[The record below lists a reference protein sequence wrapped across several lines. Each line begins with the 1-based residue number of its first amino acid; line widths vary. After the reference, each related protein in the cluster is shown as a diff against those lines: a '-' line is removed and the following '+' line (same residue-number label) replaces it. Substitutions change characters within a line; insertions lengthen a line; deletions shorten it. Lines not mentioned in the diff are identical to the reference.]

1 MFEFLVY
8 LAQSAVCLATLY
20 LIYKVAMSYETL
32 HYFNRVL
39 LLGSVVMSA
48 LLPLCHVR
56 IVKEYDP
63 APTVA
68 AIEIDDMVVAEVAE
82 LGVDYVTLF
91 KDLAVMLFFV
101 GMAFML
107 ARLVVGIYSVWRL
120 IHSGQMSVIEEDV
133 TLTVVD
139 NLSSPFSWFG
149 HIVASKSDVEQF
161 RDMIITHEMAHIR
174 LRHSLDVLAVD
185 LALCLWWFNPALWLL
200 RRELQSLHEYQADEA
215 VLNRGVDAKTYQM
228 LLIKRAV
235 GARLHS
241 IANCLNH
248 SNLKN
253 RITMMCK
260 NQSSRWAATKALLV
274 VPMVAVALSAFATT
288 EYVPRE
294 VQDKVTENSV
304 NLQDEEKPN
313 PIVVVNG
320 EKISYDEMSKIDPN
334 TIHSMNV
341 YKDYSKLPKELKI
354 SEDEAKNGVIVIT
367 LKKDG
372 EGDANVAASEKMI
385 VIADKRESGPQ
396 TQTQS
401 STVSILGNTDAT
413 EMTTVKVSTKDGD
426 KPTIIINGE
435 EVSYASLSDIQS
447 DTVES
452 MDVYKLEDGTRVVY
466 IALESNTTIDE
477 ALKPND
483 NLALVSGKV
492 VDKDGEP
499 IIGVIVQV
507 EGTKRG
513 AVTDVLGQF
522 SIYASLDE
530 TLTFSYINMK
540 TESVKVKSAKKTIVV
555 TLKQE

>member
-20 LIYKVAMSYETL
+20 LIYKVAMSHETL
-32 HYFNRVL
+32 HATNRAL
-39 LLGSVVMSA
+39 LLGSILLSA
-48 LLPLCHVR
+48 LLPLCHVKV
-56 IVKEYDP
+56 VKEYDP
-63 APTVA
+63 APTLS

-82 LGVDYVTLF
+82 LGVDYVALL
-91 KDLAVMLFFV
+91 KDVAVMIFWV
-101 GMAFML
+101 GVAFML
-107 ARLVVGIYSVWRL
+107 VRMAVGIYSVWRL

-139 NLSSPFSWFG
+139 SLSSPFSWFG
-149 HIVASKSDVEQF
+149 HIVASKGDVEQF

-215 VLNRGVDAKTYQM
+215 VLNRGIDAKTYQM

-235 GARLHS
+235 GSRLQS
-241 IANCLNH
+241 VANCLNH

-294 VQDKVTENSV
+294 VQNKVTENSA

-313 PIVVVNG
+313 PVVVVNG

-372 EGDANVAASEKMI
+372 EEDANVAASEKMI

-413 EMTTVKVSTKDGD
+413 EMTTVKVSTKDGE

-435 EVSYASLSDIQS
+435 EVPYASLSDIQS

-540 TESVKVKSAKKTIVV
+540 TESVKVKSAKKPIVV

>member
-540 TESVKVKSAKKTIVV
+540 TDSVKLKSAKKTIVV

>member
-1 MFEFLVY
+1 
-8 LAQSAVCLATLY
+8 
-20 LIYKVAMSYETL
+20 
-32 HYFNRVL
+32 
-39 LLGSVVMSA
+39 
-48 LLPLCHVR
+48 
-56 IVKEYDP
+56 
-63 APTVA
+63 
-68 AIEIDDMVVAEVAE
+68 
-82 LGVDYVTLF
+82 
-91 KDLAVMLFFV
+91 
-101 GMAFML
+101 
-107 ARLVVGIYSVWRL
+107 
-120 IHSGQMSVIEEDV
+120 
-133 TLTVVD
+133 
-139 NLSSPFSWFG
+139 
-149 HIVASKSDVEQF
+149 
-161 RDMIITHEMAHIR
+161 
-174 LRHSLDVLAVD
+174 
-185 LALCLWWFNPALWLL
+185 
-200 RRELQSLHEYQADEA
+200 
-215 VLNRGVDAKTYQM
+215 
-228 LLIKRAV
+228 
-235 GARLHS
+235 
-241 IANCLNH
+241 
-248 SNLKN
+248 
-253 RITMMCK
+253 MMCK

-304 NLQDEEKPN
+304 NLQDEENPK

-372 EGDANVAASEKMI
+372 EGDANVAAAEKMI

-413 EMTTVKVSTKDGD
+413 EMTTVKVSTKDGE

-435 EVSYASLSDIQS
+435 EVPYASLSDIQS

-540 TESVKVKSAKKTIVV
+540 TESVKVKSAKKPIVV